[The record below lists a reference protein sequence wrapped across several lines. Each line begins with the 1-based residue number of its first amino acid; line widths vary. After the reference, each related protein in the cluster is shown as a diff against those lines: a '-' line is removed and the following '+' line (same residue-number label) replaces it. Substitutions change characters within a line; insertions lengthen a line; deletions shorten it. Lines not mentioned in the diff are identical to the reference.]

1 MKSVNSLEIP
11 TSLADIATP
20 ERMGLLVYDMQVG
33 ICSQV
38 ESKEVKTAVRTMLA
52 AARAAGLRI
61 AYTRH
66 LSLPKAWMGVTQ
78 YRTAMAWQRKAEPV
92 EVSPWFLR
100 DTSGFQIVP
109 ELAPTAD
116 DAVFDKLAMSAFEG
130 TPLHF
135 ALSDAG
141 IRALAIVGIAMEV
154 GIEPTARNAAD
165 LGIIPVIVED
175 AVGWGNKEAA
185 DRSIAGLRYAGDS
198 LFTTV
203 AELTDL
209 WSSATARSEGRRI

>member
-1 MKSVNSLEIP
+1 MKSINRLDIP
-11 TSLADIATP
+11 TTLADLATP
-20 ERMGLLVYDMQVG
+20 EKMALLVYDMQVG
-33 ICSQV
+33 ICRQV
-38 ESKEVKTAVRTMLA
+38 ESEAVKSAAGTIIA
-52 AARAAGLRI
+52 AARAAGIRI
-61 AYTRH
+61 VYTRH
-66 LSLPKAWMGVTQ
+66 LSLPKLWMGVTQ
-78 YRTAMAWQRKAEPV
+78 YRMAMAWQRKDNPA

-100 DTSGFQIVP
+100 DNPGFQIVP
-109 ELAPTAD
+109 ELAPGGD

-135 ALSDAG
+135 ALTDAG

-154 GIEPTARNAAD
+154 GIEPTARHAAD

-198 LFTTV
+198 VFTTV
-203 AELTDL
+203 AELTRL
-209 WSSATARSEGRRI
+209 WSGGTPT